1 MQSQLVG
8 STDAPVLY
16 GPSRLVDEL
25 VTLGVRAAIADVHAR
40 LQMPRLASEDERR
53 AVLTARAVLNAWIA
67 SYVDVQ
73 AIQWFGFDADADPL
87 R

>member
-1 MQSQLVG
+1 
-8 STDAPVLY
+8 
-16 GPSRLVDEL
+16 
-25 VTLGVRAAIADVHAR
+25 
-40 LQMPRLASEDERR
+40 MPRLASEDERR